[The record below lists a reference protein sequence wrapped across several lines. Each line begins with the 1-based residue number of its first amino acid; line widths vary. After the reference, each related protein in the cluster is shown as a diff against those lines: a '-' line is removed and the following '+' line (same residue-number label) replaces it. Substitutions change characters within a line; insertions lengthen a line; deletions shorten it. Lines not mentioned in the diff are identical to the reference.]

1 MDPPPSTP
9 KGGRHWADRSNM
21 GGACIF
27 IHLIKCLLAPTL
39 LQFVSK
45 SATPLYY
52 CLCRVHTIVRN
63 ILCKE
68 QNLMVP
74 KEIMQNV

>member
-27 IHLIKCLLAPTL
+27 IHLIKCVLAPTL
-39 LQFVSK
+39 LQFASK

-52 CLCRVHTIVRN
+52 YLCRVHTIVRN
-63 ILCKE
+63 IPCKE
-68 QNLMVP
+68 QNP
-74 KEIMQNV
+74 KICKKYL

>member
-9 KGGRHWADRSNM
+9 KGGRYWADRSNM

-27 IHLIKCLLAPTL
+27 IHLIKCVLAPTL
-39 LQFVSK
+39 LQFASK
-45 SATPLYY
+45 SATPLDY

-63 ILCKE
+63 IPCKE
-68 QNLMVP
+68 QNP
-74 KEIMQNV
+74 EIRKKYL